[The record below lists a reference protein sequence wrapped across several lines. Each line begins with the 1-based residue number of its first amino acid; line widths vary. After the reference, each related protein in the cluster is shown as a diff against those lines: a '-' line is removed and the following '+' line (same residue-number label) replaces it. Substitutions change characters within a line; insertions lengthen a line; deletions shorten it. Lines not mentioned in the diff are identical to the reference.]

1 MKIWKRMFP
10 ALAVALSAGAGW
22 TGLLR
27 VFAIDD
33 RGALADFIPDIW
45 SARFTEILYN
55 RRVYGAGTNRNYEGD
70 IAMAGDTVK
79 VPTRTGAV
87 TVKDYTKSTD
97 IAAAQEMNG
106 TVADLAVDE
115 QKYFHVYLDDIQRR
129 QQVPDLMDATLM
141 HGAEQVAQ
149 VQDQYLMGVFA
160 GAFANARRVIS
171 ATATNATVALI
182 IASFVELKQKMGEAN
197 IPENDRWC
205 VVPPSIVA
213 KLDMHFLS
221 NSSAIYAP
229 ATTDESIRNGFA
241 GRLLGFD
248 LRVSNSIPTSGSGA
262 NQKLNCVASQ
272 GNLAVTMA
280 EQIVQMEAYRPEA
293 RFGEAVKALYVYGA
307 LAAEPQR
314 VFYNQFDDPN
324 AS

>member
-182 IASFVELKQKMGEAN
+182 IASFVELKQKMGKRTSPRMIDGVSCRRASSRSSTCTFFR
-197 IPENDRWC
+197 IR
-205 VVPPSIVA
+205 PPSTLRRPRTKA
-213 KLDMHFLS
+213 
-221 NSSAIYAP
+221 SATA
-229 ATTDESIRNGFA
+229 SRA
-241 GRLLGFD
+241 GCSASTFGCRTPSR
-248 LRVSNSIPTSGSGA
+248 LRV
-262 NQKLNCVASQ
+262 
-272 GNLAVTMA
+272 
-280 EQIVQMEAYRPEA
+280 
-293 RFGEAVKALYVYGA
+293 
-307 LAAEPQR
+307 AEPTR
-314 VFYNQFDDPN
+314 SST
-324 AS
+324 ASRARGTLR